1 MRGCFEFLVQE
12 CQNASLETG
21 IKSAKFS
28 HKIPIVSEDMDK
40 MLTEFPQSGMHK
52 GALWLVQTFRL
63 METFSVC
70 SSFN

>member
-52 GALWLVQTFRL
+52 GAL
-63 METFSVC
+63 
-70 SSFN
+70 